1 MSNNEQLK
9 ILIIEDEK
17 PIQRFLSILTSGH
30 GYDVKS
36 ASNGKEGLR
45 YVVNWQPN
53 LILLDLGLPDI
64 DGLDFTRQLRTWT
77 EIPIIVISAR
87 DKEASKVLALDVG
100 ANDYLTKPFGSEEL
114 LARIRVALRWAT
126 FSEQHDT
133 TTYTF
138 GNIKIDL
145 AMQQM
150 TRDDELL
157 HITPTEYK
165 IIALLAKNM
174 GKVLTHKQILKEV
187 WGDNYSEHSHYVRV
201 HVAQLRHKIEA
212 VPARPK
218 YLITETGVGYRLLSD
233 Q

>member
-1 MSNNEQLK
+1 MSNNEQFK

-36 ASNGKEGLR
+36 ADNGKDGLWH
-45 YVVNWQPN
+45 VVNWKPN
-53 LILLDLGLPDI
+53 LILLDLGLPDT

-77 EIPIIVISAR
+77 ETPIIVISAR
-87 DKEASKVLALDVG
+87 DKESEKVQALDVG

-114 LARIRVALRWAT
+114 LARIRVALRWVT
-126 FSEQHDT
+126 SSEQQDIT
-133 TTYTF
+133 EYRF
-138 GNIKIDL
+138 GNITIDL
-145 AMQQM
+145 VMQQI

-157 HITPTEYK
+157 HVTPTEYK
-165 IIALLAKNM
+165 IVTLLAKNM
-174 GKVLTHKQILKEV
+174 GKVLTHKQILKDV

-212 VPARPK
+212 VPAQPK

-233 Q
+233 H